1 MAKIVQVPARAVV
14 AYGVD
19 PTARFLLRLGVSP
32 NAVTITG
39 TLGVLVGAYFGALGH
54 LFWGTWIITACALT
68 DVLDGTMA
76 RMRGGTGKFGALLD
90 SSMDRIA
97 DGAVFGAV
105 VYYMAGQH
113 NPYGGTI
120 AALVS
125 LAAGQVVSYV
135 KARAQSLGLNA
146 DVGIA
151 ERLERLVIL
160 GVGGL
165 LGSAGLHWGL
175 PAALWVLAAL
185 SVITVFQRLIH
196 AARTE
201 PTPASTPGPGPDA
214 APGSDSA
221 GSGSA
226 GSGSAPGRAPSAG
239 AAPSTPT
246 DSSGR
251 SAPFAPSVPPAPS
264 GSEGS

>member
-14 AYGVD
+14 SHGVN
-19 PTARFLLRLGVSP
+19 PTARFLLRIGISP
-32 NAVTITG
+32 NAVTIAG
-39 TLGVLVGAYFGALGH
+39 TVGVLIGAWLGATGH
-54 LFWGTWIITACALT
+54 LFWGTWVVTACALT

-76 RMRGGTGKFGALLD
+76 RMRGGSGKFGALLD

-105 VYYMAGQH
+105 VFYMATEG
-113 NPYGGTI
+113 NPYGGTA
-120 AALVS
+120 AALIA

-165 LGSAGLHWGL
+165 LGSAGLAWGL
-175 PAALWVLAAL
+175 PAALWVVAAL

-201 PTPASTPGPGPDA
+201 PATPEPATPEPAAPDAAAPDAAAPEAASTPE
-214 APGSDSA
+214 
-221 GSGSA
+221 
-226 GSGSAPGRAPSAG
+226 PS
-239 AAPSTPT
+239 
-246 DSSGR
+246 
-251 SAPFAPSVPPAPS
+251 
-264 GSEGS
+264 

>member
-1 MAKIVQVPARAVV
+1 MAKIVQVTARAVV
-14 AYGVD
+14 SYGVN
-19 PTARFLLRLGVSP
+19 PTARFLLRIGVTP
-32 NAVTITG
+32 NAVTIAG
-39 TLGVLVGAYFGALGH
+39 TVGVLIGAWFGAQGH

-76 RMRGGTGKFGALLD
+76 RMRGSSGKFGALLD

-105 VYYMAGQH
+105 VYYMANQG

-120 AALVS
+120 AALIS

-135 KARAQSLGLNA
+135 KARAQSLGLDA

-160 GVGGL
+160 GIGGL
-165 LGSAGLHWGL
+165 IGSAGVDWGL

-185 SVITVFQRLIH
+185 SIVTVFQRLIH

-201 PTPASTPGPGPDA
+201 PRPEPRPAEEPA
-214 APGSDSA
+214 A
-221 GSGSA
+221 
-226 GSGSAPGRAPSAG
+226 
-239 AAPSTPT
+239 
-246 DSSGR
+246 
-251 SAPFAPSVPPAPS
+251 
-264 GSEGS
+264 